1 MPTVLQV
8 LPSLGGSGGVERE
21 TQYISRAIAGAGWR
35 SIVLSG
41 AEADREVAA
50 HAGARHSALP
60 VARRDPLRALGT
72 IRRLVRLIAEED
84 VDLVHARSR
93 WPAWLAYYA
102 ARRAGRPFITTFHGV
117 YSTGAAPMKL
127 KRRYN
132 AIMTRGARVI
142 AISEFVAR
150 HIVETYA
157 VEPGRIRTIPR
168 GVDFAAFDPAR
179 VVPDRLAALRDA
191 WRVPDGLPVVMLPGR
206 LTALKGHLALL
217 DALARIEESVCC
229 LFVGTGDANRG
240 GYNARVEQ
248 RIAALGTAHDVRLTG
263 PCEDMPAAYMLAD
276 AVVSPSLR
284 PEAFGRIPA
293 EAEAMGRPVIAFA
306 HGGALETVLDGET
319 GWLVPPGDTGA
330 LANALREAL
339 GASAAERERMTA
351 AGQAHV
357 RRNFTLEGM
366 CGATLN
372 VYRELLPATS

>member
-8 LPSLGGSGGVERE
+8 SPSLGGSGGVERE
-21 TQYISRAIAGAGWR
+21 TQYISRAIAAAGWR
-35 SIVLSG
+35 SIISSG
-41 AEADREVAA
+41 EEADREAA
-50 HAGARHSALP
+50 AAAGARHAALP
-60 VARRDPLRALGT
+60 VARRNPVQAPGA
-72 IRRLVRLIAEED
+72 IRRLARLIAEED

-117 YSTGAAPMKL
+117 YSTGTPM

-142 AISEFVAR
+142 AISEFIAR

-191 WRVPDGLPVVMLPGR
+191 WRVPDELPVVVLPGR

-217 DALARIEESVCC
+217 DALARIEERVCC

-240 GYNARVEQ
+240 GYRARVEQ
-248 RIAALGTAHDVRLTG
+248 RIAALGTFHDVRLTG

-276 AVVSPSLR
+276 VVVSPSLR
-284 PEAFGRIPA
+284 PEAFGRVPA
-293 EAEAMGRPVIAFA
+293 EAQAMGRPIVAFA
-306 HGGALETVLDGET
+306 HGGALETVRNGET

-339 GASAAERERMTA
+339 GASAAERERMAA

-366 CGATLN
+366 CGATLD
-372 VYRELLPATS
+372 VYRELLPSKS